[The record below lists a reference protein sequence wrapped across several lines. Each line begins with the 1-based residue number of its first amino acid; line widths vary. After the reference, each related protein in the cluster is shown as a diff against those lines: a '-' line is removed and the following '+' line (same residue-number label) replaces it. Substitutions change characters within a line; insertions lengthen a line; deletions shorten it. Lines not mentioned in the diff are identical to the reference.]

1 MRVYLL
7 NRSAVCVF
15 CGEKLLPVHKEGAK
29 EYVEA
34 DVREGE
40 WLTLRFFRCS
50 ELSSRLWPLYALF
63 FWVIGLFGLFTPR
76 YAKFSHRLDCTAHI
90 AAGARPPVLRFTHYL
105 GSAEKPIPAV
115 TPLEGCY
122 AQIENGFYVRDDAAN
137 RRRKLYKVC
146 SWLLRIVCV
155 AAIVVLLI
163 KLIVN

>member
-7 NRSAVCVF
+7 NRSDVCVF
-15 CGEKLLPVHKEGAK
+15 CGEKLLPVRKEGGR
-29 EYVEA
+29 EYIEA

-105 GSAEKPIPAV
+105 GSAEKPIPAGERTEKNASALRPV
-115 TPLEGCY
+115 W
-122 AQIENGFYVRDDAAN
+122 IAAN
-137 RRRKLYKVC
+137 QKRSEANGR
-146 SWLLRIVCV
+146 
-155 AAIVVLLI
+155 AALCH
-163 KLIVN
+163 